1 MMIHVKQLES
11 LCQLPDGRP
20 EGNPPMQQNHAN
32 PAPQTT
38 SQQSDPGSAGYSAS
52 ATSGANTNSSISSR
66 STSSSTID
74 GLAAPVVQFRGVTK
88 KIGSKT
94 IIDNLTLDVPAG
106 CVFGFLGPNGSG
118 KTTTIRMLVGLMSP
132 TSGDIR
138 IEGQSIRTHFEQAIS
153 KVGAIVENPEMYK
166 YMSGYQN
173 LMHYA
178 RMSPGVTK
186 ERIAE
191 VVDFVGLGGRVRDRV
206 STYSLGMR
214 QRLGVAQAL
223 LHRPRLLVLDEPTN
237 GLDPQGIRELRDY
250 LRALSREQGTTV
262 FVSSHLLSEM
272 ELMCDTVAVING
284 GRLVDVRHLQ
294 GQTAAHASATEELI
308 TVRFETD
315 QAEQV
320 HALIPGSYVEGSSC
334 VARITRSDIARFNA
348 QLVQQGIAVY
358 GIIPMRQTLEDQ
370 FLAMTR
376 EGGVRHD

>member
-1 MMIHVKQLES
+1 MTIQAKQPRS

-20 EGNPPMQQNHAN
+20 EGHSSMQQQNENEATHNTGEQRPTAQSVHS
-32 PAPQTT
+32 AP
-38 SQQSDPGSAGYSAS
+38 GAGGTDEATAS
-52 ATSGANTNSSISSR
+52 HSIAG
-66 STSSSTID
+66 STID
-74 GLAAPVVQFRGVTK
+74 HLAAPVVQFRGVTK

-166 YMSGYQN
+166 YMTGYQN

-178 RMSPGVTK
+178 RMSPSVTK

-284 GRLVDVRHLQ
+284 GRLVDVRHLH
-294 GQTAAHASATEELI
+294 GQTTGAGAVATEELI
-308 TVRFETD
+308 TVRFDTD
-315 QAEQV
+315 QPEQV
-320 HALIPGSYVEGSSC
+320 HALIPGSYVEGTSC
-334 VARITRSDIARFNA
+334 VARATRSDIARLNA

-358 GIIPMRQTLEDQ
+358 GIVPMRQTLEDQ